1 MSDMNYISS
10 FKRVEK
16 KYMATGKQLEIFL
29 PMMLEHMTA
38 DDYGETTICN
48 IYLDTPDDL
57 LVRRS
62 IEKPKYKEKMRLRSY
77 GIPKDNDPVYL
88 EIKKKAQGVVYKRRI
103 DMTAGQAMAYLA
115 GDAPLGRQGQIAH
128 EISYMHDRYGL
139 KPKLYLAYDRVA
151 YRELV
156 PSPNEVRI
164 TIDRHIRS
172 RDTDIDLRL
181 GDAGRLLM
189 PEDCRLLELKTA
201 GAYPLW
207 LCNALTAAE
216 LYPTSFS
223 KYGQVYMRRVANS
236 SALAPRRAAVD
247 RTQTISGGYSHAF
260 SPV

>member
-1 MSDMNYISS
+1 MSYISS

-16 KYMATGKQLEIFL
+16 KYMATARQLQIFL
-29 PMMLEHMTA
+29 PMMLEHMTP

-77 GIPKDNDPVYL
+77 GVPKDSDPVYL

-103 DMTAGQAMAYLA
+103 DMTADEAMDYLH
-115 GDAPLGRQGQIAH
+115 GDIPLRHEGQIAH

-139 KPKLYLAYDRVA
+139 EPKLYLAYDRVA
-151 YRELV
+151 YRELT

-189 PEDCRLLELKTA
+189 PEDNRLLELKTA

-223 KYGQVYMRRVANS
+223 KYGQVYMGRVANS
-236 SALAPRRAAVD
+236 SSLAPCRPASSRA
-247 RTQTISGGYSHAF
+247 QTISGGYSHAF
-260 SPV
+260 SPI